1 MHLPILTFLQVVPV
15 SACLQSKKGF
25 KAGCQRKRCL
35 LASSFSDSAPGMK
48 WRRPVICGSVVADPG
63 SVVKTKPES
72 SGFAVSAWSITS
84 HTEGLQTAF
93 HKKRTLFNPVGS
105 LPCIGYTFGGSN
117 FKSSK
122 PVQCVCVCAR
132 LSAHVCVCVCVPIL
146 KWHLQSRC
154 IPLRLMT
161 LGRPSAKQL
170 CTTSSSNSW
179 VQASNLFKN
188 HRMMSFQL
196 LLVADASLSA
206 LAKALSC
213 TGSNE
218 ASTFAETLSIEMSNM
233 QKESLLSAV
242 RCSIRARRGHQATA
256 PNFDCA
262 MVCRTVPCCAVSVDR
277 PVLRTHWNPRAAYGG
292 TLQARQATSRHSE
305 KRRQRPSASVE
316 KALRLPRHL
325 PRSHLWLKMIEIY
338 IISL

>member
-15 SACLQSKKGF
+15 SACLQNKKGS

-122 PVQCVCVCAR
+122 PVQCVCAFECT
-132 LSAHVCVCVCVPIL
+132 CVCVCVPDL
-146 KWHLQSRC
+146 EMAFAVQMHTTQAHDPWQA
-154 IPLRLMT
+154 
-161 LGRPSAKQL
+161 LGKAAVYDFQQQQL
-170 CTTSSSNSW
+170 SSSIKP
-179 VQASNLFKN
+179 VQKSSHDVL
-188 HRMMSFQL
+188 S
-196 LLVADASLSA
+196 ASLG
-206 LAKALSC
+206 C
-213 TGSNE
+213 
-218 ASTFAETLSIEMSNM
+218 
-233 QKESLLSAV
+233 
-242 RCSIRARRGHQATA
+242 RRFSFSFGKG
-256 PNFDCA
+256 F
-262 MVCRTVPCCAVSVDR
+262 
-277 PVLRTHWNPRAAYGG
+277 VLH
-292 TLQARQATSRHSE
+292 RQ
-305 KRRQRPSASVE
+305 Q
-316 KALRLPRHL
+316 
-325 PRSHLWLKMIEIY
+325 
-338 IISL
+338 

>member
-122 PVQCVCVCAR
+122 PVQCVCAR
-132 LSAHVCVCVCVPIL
+132 LSAHVCVCVPIL

-170 CTTSSSNSW
+170 CTTSSSNS
-179 VQASNLFKN
+179 
-188 HRMMSFQL
+188 
-196 LLVADASLSA
+196 
-206 LAKALSC
+206 
-213 TGSNE
+213 
-218 ASTFAETLSIEMSNM
+218 
-233 QKESLLSAV
+233 
-242 RCSIRARRGHQATA
+242 
-256 PNFDCA
+256 
-262 MVCRTVPCCAVSVDR
+262 
-277 PVLRTHWNPRAAYGG
+277 
-292 TLQARQATSRHSE
+292 
-305 KRRQRPSASVE
+305 
-316 KALRLPRHL
+316 
-325 PRSHLWLKMIEIY
+325 
-338 IISL
+338 